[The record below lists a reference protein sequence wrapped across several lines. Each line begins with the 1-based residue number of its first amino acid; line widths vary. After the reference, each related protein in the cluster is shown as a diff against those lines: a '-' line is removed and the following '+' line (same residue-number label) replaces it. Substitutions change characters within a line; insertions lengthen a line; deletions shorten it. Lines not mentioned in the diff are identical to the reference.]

1 MRPKEQRRAVV
12 GGEYPELGAYDPALG
27 NMSLL
32 DAAAAALS
40 KEFNGTII
48 DDYSELQ

>member
-1 MRPKEQRRAVV
+1 MV
-12 GGEYPELGAYDPALG
+12 GGEYPELGVYSPALG

-32 DAAAAALS
+32 DAATAALA

-48 DDYSELQ
+48 EDYNELQ